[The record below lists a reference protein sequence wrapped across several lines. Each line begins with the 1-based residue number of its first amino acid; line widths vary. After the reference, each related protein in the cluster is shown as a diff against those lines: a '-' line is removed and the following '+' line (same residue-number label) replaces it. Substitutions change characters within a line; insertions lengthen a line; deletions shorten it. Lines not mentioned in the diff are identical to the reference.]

1 MQHKKVVVVNNHGEK
16 LVGILHET
24 GSKELVI
31 VCHGFKSSK
40 DRIPMVNLAAAF
52 EKGGISAFR
61 FDFAG
66 NGESEGSFQYGNYHR
81 EADDLHTVVE
91 HFRQNGRFITAI
103 IGHSKGGNA
112 VLLYASK
119 YRDIPTVINIA
130 GRYNLKRGIEGRLG
144 KNYLEQIKQDGFID
158 VKNRRG
164 KVEYRVT
171 EESLRDRLTTDTRLA
186 CQTIPL
192 SCRSRICYTFNGYEF
207 LQPKEILQ
215 HYLISCVVT
224 IANFV
229 IRVLTI
235 HGSMDE
241 MVPVDDALEFA
252 KYIPTHTLH
261 IIEGADHE
269 FTLHQDEMASLVVAF
284 VMASVSNEEI
294 TKPSESC
301 VRKHKSIH
309 SRF

>member
-1 MQHKKVVVVNNHGEK
+1 MNHT
-16 LVGILHET
+16 LYFH
-24 GSKELVI
+24 
-31 VCHGFKSSK
+31 
-40 DRIPMVNLAAAF
+40 
-52 EKGGISAFR
+52 
-61 FDFAG
+61 
-66 NGESEGSFQYGNYHR
+66 
-81 EADDLHTVVE
+81 
-91 HFRQNGRFITAI
+91 
-103 IGHSKGGNA
+103 
-112 VLLYASK
+112 VLFYKFS
-119 YRDIPTVINIA
+119 
-130 GRYNLKRGIEGRLG
+130 
-144 KNYLEQIKQDGFID
+144 
-158 VKNRRG
+158 G

-269 FTLHQDEMASLVVAF
+269 FTLHQDELASLVVAF